1 MTTNPELYLTTL
13 HKMLDRYFDLE
24 EIRTLCFQLNVDY
37 DSVRG
42 EGKSARIRHLILD
55 LARHGRL
62 EQLVAM
68 ASLERPH
75 VTWPPVPDDLDLPS
89 ALSSSDPPPTQIT
102 QHHYYGDVVQGDKVG
117 GDKVGGDKIT
127 VGNISNSQGVAIG
140 SGASAVVNSGDTFN
154 LSGDFQGSNLNIKS
168 TLQQVAQT
176 VGASAAVDQA
186 TTTTLGR
193 LLTQLNGRLQAAPA
207 DQLPQAEELA
217 ASTQLFVETA
227 TADNPNPTMLRML
240 SLALQQTAQG
250 LETSLPGVTELVQ
263 QIVAAVTSL
272 KSTQ

>member
-68 ASLERPH
+68 VSLERPH
-75 VTWPPVPDDLDLPS
+75 VTWPPVPDELDLPS
-89 ALSSSDPPPTQIT
+89 ALSSSDPPPSQIT
-102 QHHYYGDVVQGDKVG
+102 QHHYYGDVVQGDKITT
-117 GDKVGGDKIT
+117 GD
-127 VGNISNSQGVAIG
+127 ISGSQGVAIG
-140 SGASAVVNSGDTFN
+140 SGASVVVNSGDTFN

-176 VGASAAVDQA
+176 VGAAAVVDQA
-186 TTTTLGR
+186 TTTTLG
-193 LLTQLNGRLQAAPA
+193 LLLAQLNERLQAAPPE
-207 DQLPQAEELA
+207 QVPLAEELA
-217 ASTQLFVETA
+217 TSTELFVETT

-240 SLALQQTAQG
+240 GLALQHTAQG
-250 LETSLPGVTELVQ
+250 LETTLPGVTELIN
-263 QIVAAVTSL
+263 QIVAAVTAL
-272 KSTQ
+272 KPIQ

>member
-13 HKMLDRYFDLE
+13 HKMMERYFDLE

-68 ASLERPH
+68 ASMERPH
-75 VTWPPVPDDLDLPS
+75 VTWPPVPDDLDLPA
-89 ALSSSDPPPTQIT
+89 ALSSSDPPPSQIT
-102 QHHYYGDVVQGDKVG
+102 QHHYYGDVVH
-117 GDKVGGDKIT
+117 GDKIT
-127 VGNISNSQGVAIG
+127 TGDISNSQGVAIG
-140 SGASAVVNSGDTFN
+140 SGASAVVNTGDTIN
-154 LSGDFQGSNLNIKS
+154 LSGDFQGSNVNIKS
-168 TLQQVAQT
+168 TLQQASQI
-176 VGASAAVDQA
+176 VGGSAADDHA
-186 TTTTLGR
+186 TATTLGR
-193 LLTQLNGRLQAAPA
+193 LLAQLNERLQAAPP
-207 DQLPQAEELA
+207 DQQSQAEEVA
-217 ASTQLFVETA
+217 ASTELFVETA

-250 LETSLPGVTELVQ
+250 LESSLPGVTELVK

>member
-68 ASLERPH
+68 VSLERPH
-75 VTWPPVPDDLDLPS
+75 VTWPPVPDELDLPS
-89 ALSSSDPPPTQIT
+89 ALSSSDPPPSQIT
-102 QHHYYGDVVQGDKVG
+102 QHHYYGDVVQGDKITT
-117 GDKVGGDKIT
+117 GD
-127 VGNISNSQGVAIG
+127 ISGSQGVAIG
-140 SGASAVVNSGDTFN
+140 SGASVVVNSGDTFN

-168 TLQQVAQT
+168 TLQQVAQAR
-176 VGASAAVDQA
+176 GCSG
-186 TTTTLGR
+186 GR
-193 LLTQLNGRLQAAPA
+193 
-207 DQLPQAEELA
+207 
-217 ASTQLFVETA
+217 
-227 TADNPNPTMLRML
+227 
-240 SLALQQTAQG
+240 
-250 LETSLPGVTELVQ
+250 
-263 QIVAAVTSL
+263 
-272 KSTQ
+272 